1 MHETAIATEL
11 LNVLLSEA
19 SRNNLRRITGMRLR
33 VGAFRMV
40 VPELLQGAFEVV
52 SQGTLAQGAT
62 LEIESVPLRARC
74 GNCQKEAQLEDYIFY
89 CPACGAILTE
99 ILSGKELDL
108 FQISGESEET

>member
-19 SRNNLRRITGMRLR
+19 SRNNLRRITGLRLR

-40 VPELLQGAFEVV
+40 VPEMLQGAFEVI

-74 GNCQKEAQLEDYIFY
+74 GNCQKEVQLEDYVFY
-89 CPACGAILTE
+89 CPGCGAILTE

>member
-1 MHETAIATEL
+1 VHETAIATEL

-19 SRNNLRRITGMRLR
+19 SRNNLQRITGMRLR

-74 GNCQKEAQLEDYIFY
+74 GNCQKETQLEDYIFY
-89 CPACGAILTE
+89 CPTCGAILTE

>member
-1 MHETAIATEL
+1 VHETAIAIEL
-11 LNVLLSEA
+11 LEVLLTEA
-19 SRNNLRRITGMRLR
+19 GRNNLRRINGLRLR

-74 GNCQKEAQLEDYIFY
+74 GNCRKETQLEDYVFY
-89 CPACGAILTE
+89 CPACGAALTE

-108 FQISGESEET
+108 FQIDGESEET